1 MKKLVLAVSLVIAF
15 ASAACDDAGPLDPE
29 NPSFDTGRA
38 GPSALSVMTW
48 NIYVGADLT
57 QLLAV
62 GSLDDLPCAVYSV
75 WQDVVGTDFPTR
87 AVAIADQIEA
97 AKPHVI
103 GLNEVSTFDFA
114 FDDSRDLVF
123 LDVLLGE
130 LDSRGHHYD
139 VAATS
144 TTFQTPQLPIA
155 SAEECPAAPVDLLAY
170 TEYDVILVRD
180 GIETTG
186 SDNGTF
192 AAVLPL
198 ELPDGLVLEKPSG
211 WAYVDILHK
220 DLPYRVF
227 TTHLEPADTG
237 PCTTFPPLLGLHNA
251 QAGELMGILD
261 ASPYPTLLTG
271 DLNSDASGCT
281 TPTYPNLIDDGFV
294 DAWNL
299 GPPLGD
305 GFTSNQADDLQN
317 ETSELFHRIDF
328 ILYRDEFT
336 AGDGPF
342 RGSSQA
348 ERVGEDPADRIA
360 STATGPTVMLWP
372 SDHAGV
378 VADLRIAPG
387 WEHVE

>member
-1 MKKLVLAVSLVIAF
+1 MTTVHWPPRIR
-15 ASAACDDAGPLDPE
+15 
-29 NPSFDTGRA
+29 PSTPDVPGH
-38 GPSALSVMTW
+38 
-48 NIYVGADLT
+48 
-57 QLLAV
+57 AV

-97 AKPHVI
+97 AKPHVM

-114 FDDSRDLVF
+114 FDDTRDLVF

-130 LDSRGHHYD
+130 LDSRGLHYD

-220 DLPYRVF
+220 DLPYRV
-227 TTHLEPADTG
+227 
-237 PCTTFPPLLGLHNA
+237 
-251 QAGELMGILD
+251 ILD